1 MRGPPSVLAGA
12 GGAELSEA
20 WESYHEHGVG
30 GMTDAER
37 RAVFDEIKERSQSE
51 PLTGADEDFLRHFE
65 EFLDEALGIGGK
77 AANRWSGEAR
87 AAALEARRAKAR
99 AEGGGGNPV
108 VKGGGN
114 ASDVTPPP
122 AMMKQDPNMPKGG
135 YPETARFWPVKN
147 MPGMHIVLLKPGD
160 VPYPISER
168 MAEKFE
174 SFRFNHGLWV
184 RKPGTFKWAFV
195 GLEDG
200 RDTGMGQVHQDY
212 GRR

>member
-1 MRGPPSVLAGA
+1 
-12 GGAELSEA
+12 
-20 WESYHEHGVG
+20 
-30 GMTDAER
+30 
-37 RAVFDEIKERSQSE
+37 
-51 PLTGADEDFLRHFE
+51 
-65 EFLDEALGIGGK
+65 
-77 AANRWSGEAR
+77 
-87 AAALEARRAKAR
+87 
-99 AEGGGGNPV
+99 
-108 VKGGGN
+108 
-114 ASDVTPPP
+114 
-122 AMMKQDPNMPKGG
+122 MMKQDPNMPKGG

-147 MPGMHIVLLKPGD
+147 MAGMHIVLLKPGD

-200 RDTGMGQVHQDY
+200 RDTGMGQVDRDN

>member
-1 MRGPPSVLAGA
+1 MRVLCA
-12 GGAELSEA
+12 
-20 WESYHEHGVG
+20 
-30 GMTDAER
+30 
-37 RAVFDEIKERSQSE
+37 RSQ
-51 PLTGADEDFLRHFE
+51 
-65 EFLDEALGIGGK
+65 
-77 AANRWSGEAR
+77 AR
-87 AAALEARRAKAR
+87 ASTP
-99 AEGGGGNPV
+99 AE
-108 VKGGGN
+108 KGGGN

-122 AMMKQDPNMPKGG
+122 AMMKQDPNMPRGRH
-135 YPETARFWPVKN
+135 PETARFWPVKN

-195 GLEDG
+195 GPEDG
-200 RDTGMGQVHQDY
+200 RDTGMGQVYRDN